1 LKKKKEEEKKEENEN
16 KIIEEKKEE
25 ESDKKEDNQE
35 INILESF
42 DPKDLPP
49 TMNRGSI
56 LDEDMIRKIRPDDE
70 ISKSIEEQIKSLQ
83 QLITNLNKEKNKNE
97 NDNND
102 NDNEEDEENDSNSNN
117 NINKVV
123 DNKSKNEN
131 EGDLMDSNI
140 DKIPA
145 KFQSTYYEVESLIN
159 EYMNDFNEFYYHE
172 IFEQFSSGL
181 KELYELKYKKY
192 IEIRN
197 EYHNQIKE
205 NEYLLEND
213 ENLKEEKKLEIQ
225 QTIDSLNEEQQHQI
239 ATIEDEFNRKIMD
252 KISEFKLSSF
262 KSNSGIQ
269 LLEEQVKLDI
279 YSLINDSFY

>member
-1 LKKKKEEEKKEENEN
+1 MTMKKMKM
-16 KIIEEKKEE
+16 
-25 ESDKKEDNQE
+25 
-35 INILESF
+35 INS
-42 DPKDLPP
+42 
-49 TMNRGSI
+49 
-56 LDEDMIRKIRPDDE
+56 
-70 ISKSIEEQIKSLQ
+70 
-83 QLITNLNKEKNKNE
+83 NLNKISKKNE
-97 NDNND
+97 G
-102 NDNEEDEENDSNSNN
+102 ENGLID
-117 NINKVV
+117 
-123 DNKSKNEN
+123 KNF
-131 EGDLMDSNI
+131 

-145 KFQSTYYEVESLIN
+145 KFRSTYYQVESLMID
-159 EYMNDFNEFYYHE
+159 YMNNFNEFFYQD

-213 ENLKEEKKLEIQ
+213 ENLTEEKKLEIQ

-239 ATIEDEFNRKIMD
+239 DTIEDEFNRKIMD
-252 KISEFKLSSF
+252 KISEFRLNSF

-269 LLEEQVKLDI
+269 LLEERIKLDI